1 MAVRRWTSPLARGVE
16 FVLAATGFAHVFLGE
31 ERPVDEVVF
40 LACWN
45 TVAVSYLIAGA
56 IYVRR
61 HVDSMEGELVPRPGL
76 MRGQRSSFLF
86 TMAASLTGLSAALDV
101 LEGDEGNFAD
111 AIEPLSVVTIICAWM
126 LLHVGYA
133 RFYAAWDRA
142 ADARGFGFP
151 GDDRPGLVEYLY
163 FAITIGVSFA
173 ASDVTVKQRRLRWH
187 VIVHSVASFFYNAI
201 VLAAGVAVLTGR

>member
-1 MAVRRWTSPLARGVE
+1 VAVRRWTSPLARGVE
-16 FVLAATGFAHVFLGE
+16 FVLAATGFAHAFLGE
-31 ERPVDEVVF
+31 DRPADEVVF

-45 TVAVSYLIAGA
+45 TVAASYLIAGA

-61 HVDSMEGELVPRPGL
+61 HVDSEGELAPRPGL
-76 MRGQRSSFLF
+76 MRGRRSSFLF
-86 TMAASLTGLSAALDV
+86 TLAASLTGLSAALDV
-101 LEGDEGNFAD
+101 LEGDEGHLAD

-142 ADARGFGFP
+142 ADVRGFGFP

-173 ASDVTVKQRRLRWH
+173 ASDVTVKQRQLRWH